1 MVVYLVMSIA
11 LRRGQFKLDGI
22 GTSAHLFGHLPCK
35 FHLVS
40 NLRDEADLFRDLR
53 RIPRTSRSQDSSRK
67 RPDLDA
73 CRIDARTRIQLSC
86 HRSGHRRS
94 LVL

>member
-73 CRIDARTRIQLSC
+73 PESTLEPEYNLAVTDLGIAGLWC
-86 HRSGHRRS
+86 
-94 LVL
+94 